1 MYIMALE
8 LRQQQKQNL
17 SQRMIQS
24 VQILQMSSQELE
36 SYVDELALE
45 NPAMDVKKSQ
55 GESIDSWHQNYAEA
69 EHDHYLAQ
77 RQRNDDDYDPRDTWN
92 FNTQHG
98 ETLKEYL
105 WSQINPR
112 LFSKS
117 EILILDYMMDCLDD
131 RGYLT
136 ESAGETADRFE
147 ADEDQVSDLIHFLQT
162 LEPAGICAHN
172 ISECLQLQL
181 DRKGLL
187 NDALKELTDHHL
199 DLVAKSKTSSIAS
212 KLGISK
218 SQASKYCDLI
228 KTLDPRP
235 GGRFYRQEEIQYI
248 IPDVYVTKKDDDFEI
263 SLNAKDTP
271 VVSVNDYY
279 QRLLKS
285 TKDGDVKE
293 YLDTKIKQ
301 TAWVRQCIE
310 QRRTT
315 MIKVTREIINFQRA
329 FFERGPDY
337 MKPLKIAE
345 IADAIEMHESTV
357 SRAIDKKY
365 LQCSFGVFPMSYFF
379 QRKATARDTRS
390 CAIDEQSFTSDQIKK
405 ALREIIAAED
415 PKKPYSDRILSEKLA
430 ERGISI
436 SRRTVAKYRVEAGI
450 PDASG
455 RK

>member
-1 MYIMALE
+1 MALE

-92 FNTQHG
+92 FNMQHG

-136 ESAGETADRFE
+136 ESAGETADRFDAE
-147 ADEDQVSDLIHFLQT
+147 EDQVRDLIHFLQT

-187 NDALKELTDHHL
+187 NDALKELTDQHL
-199 DLVAKSKTSSIAS
+199 PLVAKSKTSSIAS

-248 IPDVYVTKKDDDFEI
+248 IPDVYVTKKGDDFEI

-293 YLDTKIKQ
+293 
-301 TAWVRQCIE
+301 
-310 QRRTT
+310 
-315 MIKVTREIINFQRA
+315 
-329 FFERGPDY
+329 
-337 MKPLKIAE
+337 
-345 IADAIEMHESTV
+345 
-357 SRAIDKKY
+357 
-365 LQCSFGVFPMSYFF
+365 
-379 QRKATARDTRS
+379 
-390 CAIDEQSFTSDQIKK
+390 
-405 ALREIIAAED
+405 
-415 PKKPYSDRILSEKLA
+415 
-430 ERGISI
+430 
-436 SRRTVAKYRVEAGI
+436 
-450 PDASG
+450 
-455 RK
+455 